1 MIEPK
6 TIDVTKG
13 FITSGVKEIGNYI
26 YILMIDLSGQTIIK
40 RVKSDN
46 TEIKF
51 VERTEGTIDAFWA
64 DPTVHIYKWIHEV

>member
-13 FITSGVKEIGNYI
+13 FITSGVKEIGSYI
-26 YILMIDLSGQTIIK
+26 YVLMIDLSGQTIIK

-51 VERTEGTIDAFWA
+51 VEMTEGSIEDFWS
-64 DPTVHIYKWIHEV
+64 DPTVHTYKWIHEV